1 MFPDLTRDDVFRI
14 ETQRLWL
21 RWPTAK
27 DAPAIVT
34 LAGERAVAEMTAHIP
49 HPLDR
54 RAVDEFLIKVRGAN
68 SAGTGLTLALARR
81 ESPGS
86 LIGLIAITEADGTPH
101 LGYWLGRPWWGHGLM
116 SEAATSLVHA
126 FFAYACGERLTV
138 GALPEDQ
145 GARRVIEKVGFRW
158 TERRATPSPARG
170 GPRQLDWF
178 AMERAE
184 WVRHRAM
191 AEPRPASDLA
201 LAS

>member
-14 ETQRLWL
+14 ETRRLWL

-27 DAPAIVT
+27 DIPAIVT
-34 LAGERAVAEMTAHIP
+34 LAGDRAVAEMTAGIP

-86 LIGLIAITEADGTPH
+86 LIGLIGLAGAEATPH
-101 LGYWLGRPWWGHGLM
+101 LGYWLGQPWWGNGLM
-116 SEAATSLVHA
+116 SEAADALVHA
-126 FFAYACGERLTV
+126 FFAYTEGERLAV
-138 GALPEDQ
+138 SALPENR
-145 GARRVIEKVGFRW
+145 ASRRVIEKAGFRW
-158 TERRATPSPARG
+158 TERRSTPSPARG
-170 GPRQLDWF
+170 GARDLDWF
-178 AMERAE
+178 ALDRAD
-184 WVRHRAM
+184 WAGRQTVA
-191 AEPRPASDLA
+191 RPVPDLA